1 MIFASCRERREVSL
15 LTASNEFEFVLPV
28 NPRHVH
34 LIGACGVGMAGVAGL
49 FLSRGLSVTGSDEAV
64 YPPMSDHMARLGVT
78 IREGYS
84 RSNLCPS
91 PDLVVI
97 GNVIRADNEEARA
110 ALDLKIPFTS
120 MPGAIEK
127 YFLDDNLCVVA
138 AGSHGKTTLSSM
150 ISWVL
155 YDQEMDPGFMIGGLP
170 SNFDTSSR
178 LGKGELF
185 VLEGDEYDSAFFDK
199 RPKFLHYKPFVGIVT
214 SCEFDHADIYKDLAH
229 IRGEFEKFLRLVPE
243 RGVILA
249 CNDDPVV
256 RDILN
261 TNNFQAETYGLSA
274 ESYWNVTD
282 MCDTGA
288 GIYAVFTK
296 GSNAIATGLLPVI
309 GCHNVLNALAA
320 VAAVEKVGIDPQKA
334 MESLAFFKGVSRRQ
348 QVSHV
353 NSDIMLIDDFAHHP
367 SEVRETLA
375 GFRLRFPKKRLVAV
389 FEPRTNTSRRSIFQ
403 EKYVE
408 SFLSADVIAL
418 REPSD
423 PWKAPEGDLFS
434 SSRLADELTARG
446 KTARAFPD
454 AGSILD
460 FLTLRL
466 RPEDVVIVMSNGDFE
481 NLIPRLSKRLEDF
494 KR

>member
-1 MIFASCRERREVSL
+1 
-15 LTASNEFEFVLPV
+15 
-28 NPRHVH
+28 
-34 LIGACGVGMAGVAGL
+34 
-49 FLSRGLSVTGSDEAV
+49 
-64 YPPMSDHMARLGVT
+64 
-78 IREGYS
+78 
-84 RSNLCPS
+84 
-91 PDLVVI
+91 
-97 GNVIRADNEEARA
+97 
-110 ALDLKIPFTS
+110 
-120 MPGAIEK
+120 
-127 YFLDDNLCVVA
+127 
-138 AGSHGKTTLSSM
+138 
-150 ISWVL
+150 
-155 YDQEMDPGFMIGGLP
+155 
-170 SNFDTSSR
+170 
-178 LGKGELF
+178 
-185 VLEGDEYDSAFFDK
+185 
-199 RPKFLHYKPFVGIVT
+199 
-214 SCEFDHADIYKDLAH
+214 
-229 IRGEFEKFLRLVPE
+229 
-243 RGVILA
+243 
-249 CNDDPVV
+249 
-256 RDILN
+256 
-261 TNNFQAETYGLSA
+261 
-274 ESYWNVTD
+274 

-296 GSNAIATGLLPVI
+296 GSNAIATGVLPVI
-309 GCHNVLNALAA
+309 GRHNVLNALAA

-446 KTARAFPD
+446 KTAQAFPD